1 MMRAELFSPNMLCIC
16 FPISSTLESESL
28 YDEDRACRVSPT
40 FLPMVSGSGDRRD
53 SRVDLPA
60 WHFLVDK
67 EVTETKRTV
76 FDAIG
81 DVPVTL

>member
-1 MMRAELFSPNMLCIC
+1 
-16 FPISSTLESESL
+16 
-28 YDEDRACRVSPT
+28 
-40 FLPMVSGSGDRRD
+40 MVSGSGDRRD

-81 DVPVTL
+81 DVPVTS

>member
-1 MMRAELFSPNMLCIC
+1 
-16 FPISSTLESESL
+16 
-28 YDEDRACRVSPT
+28 
-40 FLPMVSGSGDRRD
+40 MVSGSGDRRD
-53 SRVDLPA
+53 SRVDLLA

>member
-1 MMRAELFSPNMLCIC
+1 MHSS

-40 FLPMVSGSGDRRD
+40 FLPMVSGSGDCRP
-53 SRVDLPA
+53 RVDLSCV
-60 WHFLVDK
+60 HFLADK